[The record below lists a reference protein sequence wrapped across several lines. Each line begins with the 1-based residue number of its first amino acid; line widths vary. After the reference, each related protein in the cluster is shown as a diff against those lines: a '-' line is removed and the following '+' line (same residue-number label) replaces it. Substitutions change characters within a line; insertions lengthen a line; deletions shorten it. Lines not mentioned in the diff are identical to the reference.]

1 MPQIKNPGADLRAR
15 YRLYLKFGII
25 ISISLMI
32 AAFKFS
38 PKGVININSPIDT
51 QELIKIEDVINTI
64 QKVTP
69 PELPKRP
76 QIIEATIDETPEDII
91 LTDNNLD
98 QDVEVG
104 PVENRPELHR
114 IDNNDEKF
122 YLFPDQYPEPVG
134 GIKAI
139 WEKVHYTEI
148 AKKAGIEGT
157 VIIEAD
163 IDKEG
168 NVVDAKIVRSIG
180 GGLDEVSLNA
190 VKQTRFKPGMQRGR
204 QVKVRMTIPI
214 KFVLQ

>member
-1 MPQIKNPGADLRAR
+1 MVPEYPYPSDRWLNEFRELLQKHGLQPICYSAYIDYGIRTDRDLTEEE
-15 YRLYLKFGII
+15 II
-25 ISISLMI
+25 QFTVNDMI
-32 AAFKFS
+32 
-38 PKGVININSPIDT
+38 
-51 QELIKIEDVINTI
+51 
-64 QKVTP
+64 
-69 PELPKRP
+69 
-76 QIIEATIDETPEDII
+76 
-91 LTDNNLD
+91 
-98 QDVEVG
+98 
-104 PVENRPELHR
+104 
-114 IDNNDEKF
+114 
-122 YLFPDQYPEPVG
+122 Y
-134 GIKAI
+134 
-139 WEKVHYTEI
+139 

>member
-38 PKGVININSPIDT
+38 PKGIINVNSPIDT

>member
-38 PKGVININSPIDT
+38 PKGIIIVNSPIDT

-98 QDVEVG
+98 QDVDVG